1 MNLDIQYKI
10 KTNKNYIRFLRE
22 NSNWY
27 KYLNRDPNNFKYFEE
42 EVKNIYK
49 LRPTDKIGR
58 AVETIE
64 MLQTL
69 FTNIK

>member
-1 MNLDIQYKI
+1 MSIDIQFKI
-10 KTNKNYIRFLRE
+10 KSNKNYIRFLRE

-42 EVKNIYK
+42 EVKTVYR
-49 LRPTDKIGR
+49 LRPSDKISR
-58 AVETIE
+58 AMDTIE

-69 FTNIK
+69 LTK